1 MRDKTSLLLWLIQP
15 HEREILDVGCGEG
28 ALAKE
33 LTRGGKSVV
42 GIELDPGK
50 ASRARENCR
59 RVIQGDAE
67 DLQTVEAVRAVQSSF
82 DVLLFSEILEHV
94 RRPEEVLRSFLPLLK
109 PSGAIVVVVPNVAF
123 YKTRLTLLRG
133 EWNYTSEGILDR
145 THLRFLTKKSLK
157 TLFEETGL
165 TLQTLIAT
173 HYSRRFSFLY
183 DGLSAGFPELFGEQF
198 VVRATLHTSSL

>member
-1 MRDKTSLLLWLIQP
+1 MRGKATLLLQLIQQN
-15 HEREILDVGCGEG
+15 EREILDVGCGEG

-42 GIELDPGK
+42 GIELNPEK

-59 RVIQGDAE
+59 HVIQGDAE

-82 DVLLFSEILEHV
+82 EIILFSEILEHV

-109 PSGAIVVVVPNVAF
+109 PSGAVVVVVPNVAF

-165 TLQTLIAT
+165 TLQTCIAT

-183 DGLSAGFPELFGEQF
+183 DGLSAWFPELFGEQF
-198 VVRATLHTSSL
+198 VVRAQLHTSSL

>member
-1 MRDKTSLLLWLIQP
+1 MRDKASLLLQLIQP
-15 HEREILDVGCGEG
+15 REREILDVGCGEG

-33 LTRGGKSVV
+33 LTLRGKSVV

-50 ASRARENCR
+50 ASLARENCR
-59 RVIQGDAE
+59 HVIQGDAE

-82 DVLLFSEILEHV
+82 DLILFSEILEHV

-109 PSGAIVVVVPNVAF
+109 PSGVVVAVVPNVAF

-133 EWNYTSEGILDR
+133 EWNYASEGILDR

-157 TLFEETGL
+157 TLFEGTGL
-165 TLQTLIAT
+165 TIQTLIAT

-183 DGLSAGFPELFGEQF
+183 DGLSAWFPELFGEQF
-198 VVRATLHTSSL
+198 VVRAQFHTASP